1 MSQLIIENL
10 TKTVGEKTLF
20 KDIAFTVISGEKVG
34 LLGINGTGKST
45 LLSIIAGVEEAD
57 SISTE
62 HPNRYRI
69 VYLPQ
74 EPEIDPELT
83 VMETVFKSDAPIIK
97 VNLEYEYALQA
108 LSADPESTLNQEQYS
123 KFQNEMDDLSGWD
136 INSKARTILSKLG
149 IETFDKKMGELSGG
163 QKKRVT
169 LAKVLIEP
177 ADLLLLDEPTNHL
190 DVDSIMWLSDYL
202 KNEQGAVIF
211 VTHDRYFLDEL
222 STNIYELADK
232 TLYAHTGNYGNY
244 LESKAIRAEMAASTD
259 DKLRNRYRSEL
270 KWIRRGAKARSTKQK
285 ARIGRFDELAEKV
298 KKEDTWWRNGRCA

>member
-1 MSQLIIENL
+1 
-10 TKTVGEKTLF
+10 
-20 KDIAFTVISGEKVG
+20 
-34 LLGINGTGKST
+34 
-45 LLSIIAGVEEAD
+45 
-57 SISTE
+57 
-62 HPNRYRI
+62 
-69 VYLPQ
+69 
-74 EPEIDPELT
+74 
-83 VMETVFKSDAPIIK
+83 
-97 VNLEYEYALQA
+97 
-108 LSADPESTLNQEQYS
+108 
-123 KFQNEMDDLSGWD
+123 MDDLSGWD

-190 DVDSIMWLSDYL
+190 DVNSIMWLSDYL

-244 LESKAIRAEMAASTD
+244 LEAKAIRAEMAASTD

-298 KKEDTWWRNGRCA
+298 KKEDSGGEMDVALKSTRLGKKVIEAVGISKSFDGRKIIDDFSSILQSGDRIAVVGPNGAGKTTLLNMFSGESKPDSGYHRQRNDCENCSLPTTHTNNG